1 MSVFLIITGI
11 ILIATARIKRTYRV
25 VKHKQKLFNG
35 FTIDETII
43 QWSGWISLILG
54 FIVSM

>member
-11 ILIATARIKRTYRV
+11 ILIATARIKRFYRV
-25 VKHKQKLFNG
+25 AKYKQKLFNG
-35 FTIDETII
+35 FTTDETII

-54 FIVSM
+54 FVISM

>member
-11 ILIATARIKRTYRV
+11 ILIAVARIKRSYRV
-25 VKHKQKLFNG
+25 VKYKQKLFNG
-35 FTIDETII
+35 FTIDEAII

-54 FIVSM
+54 FFISK